1 MPVPA
6 VVAAAAENY
15 RFNSEF
21 LNNSVKDLSAEEW
34 FKRPRA
40 NLNHIAWIV
49 GHVTWARQL
58 LLQRLGAEWAQ
69 PGLDVFARGVK
80 LQEDSVYPSREALL
94 KALEDS
100 QAALAGALDRVPV
113 ELLAR
118 EAGQGPPSADGKVSG
133 VVNFLAVHETY
144 HVGQAA
150 YLRGWLGHPAL
161 MG

>member
-6 VVAAAAENY
+6 VVAAAAEGY
-15 RFNSEF
+15 RFNSQF
-21 LNNSVKDLSAEEW
+21 LTNSVKDLPAEDW
-34 FKRPRA
+34 FKRPA
-40 NLNHIAWIV
+40 AHLNHIAWIV
-49 GHVTWARQL
+49 GHVVWARQL
-58 LLQRLGAEWAQ
+58 LIQRLGGEWAQ
-69 PGLDVFARGVK
+69 TGLDVFARGVK
-80 LQEDSVYPSREALL
+80 LQEDAVYPSREALL

-100 QAALAGALDRVPV
+100 HTALAGALDRVPA
-113 ELLAR
+113 ELLAS

-150 YLRGWLGHPAL
+150 YLRSWLGHPAL

>member
-6 VVAAAAENY
+6 VVAAAADNY

-21 LNNSVKDLSAEEW
+21 LTNSVKDLSAEDW
-34 FKRPRA
+34 FKRPAA

-49 GHVTWARQL
+49 GHVVWARQL
-58 LLQRLGAEWAQ
+58 LIQRLGAQWEQ

-80 LQEDSVYPSREALL
+80 LQEDSAYPSREELL
-94 KALEDS
+94 KALEES
-100 QAALAGALDRVPV
+100 HTALAGALDRVPA
-113 ELLAR
+113 ELLAK
-118 EAGQGPPSADGKVSG
+118 EVSQGPPSADGKVSG
-133 VVNFLAVHETY
+133 VVNFLALHETY

-150 YLRGWLGHPAL
+150 YLRSWLGHPAL